1 MDYPLIAALLSAF
14 ACLFMWMHLREQKR
28 DRRMCRRVDAALAR
42 QHAAHREERDAALA
56 EQRAAL
62 LHEMEAMKRE
72 VFEALTNQRN
82 LEAGMRE
89 MQHSLRAPDES
100 VLRPAREQRPADHLQ
115 ALVAAP
121 RSRRTADTA
130 DGPALSTD
138 FRSSCTLQVDRHA
151 FESRRSSA
159 SKHPVAPAEAAAQRT
174 ICRDDPRHAA
184 EAGPRAVPR
193 PSVES
198 SHDQHARVDP
208 MPTPVS
214 GISRGGAARTRR
226 EARGSQ
232 STAPVLPQSFPPET
246 AGARG
251 SRFYEEAGSAV
262 MRAAHSEAA
271 RTRREARGSQSMAP
285 VLPQSYPPETAGARG
300 SRLYKEAGSA
310 VMRAA
315 ARSEGEA
322 PVTRRDHGVASGSAR
337 AADVPSRLTR
347 SGSGPAF
354 TTPADTPAQTSF
366 SVPAPVL
373 PVAAAAGAPRA
384 RRREEREVRTSTRDL
399 KRQRQ
404 RAQEPQGAIRRSL
417 HCSPTLSTGAQR
429 HRHRAGGTSAAE
441 AFFMRTWSVGKCF
454 SWQPKSE
461 TEGRS
466 SKSRRRRRRIDKTL
480 KRSSYSRTGGAS
492 RRNAVLEDK
501 TSAPTPF
508 RPQVGPDAGGE
519 AQAKPKRGA
528 AAAGGG
534 GGEVGSWFE
543 QR

>member
-1 MDYPLIAALLSAF
+1 
-14 ACLFMWMHLREQKR
+14 
-28 DRRMCRRVDAALAR
+28 
-42 QHAAHREERDAALA
+42 
-56 EQRAAL
+56 
-62 LHEMEAMKRE
+62 
-72 VFEALTNQRN
+72 
-82 LEAGMRE
+82 MRE
-89 MQHSLRAPDES
+89 MQHGLRAPDES

-130 DGPALSTD
+130 DGPALPTD

-262 MRAAHSEAA
+262 MRAAA
-271 RTRREARGSQSMAP
+271 R
-285 VLPQSYPPETAGARG
+285 V
-300 SRLYKEAGSA
+300 
-310 VMRAA
+310 
-315 ARSEGEA
+315 EGEA

-384 RRREEREVRTSTRDL
+384 RRREEKLVRS
-399 KRQRQ
+399 
-404 RAQEPQGAIRRSL
+404 
-417 HCSPTLSTGAQR
+417 
-429 HRHRAGGTSAAE
+429 
-441 AFFMRTWSVGKCF
+441 
-454 SWQPKSE
+454 
-461 TEGRS
+461 
-466 SKSRRRRRRIDKTL
+466 
-480 KRSSYSRTGGAS
+480 
-492 RRNAVLEDK
+492 
-501 TSAPTPF
+501 
-508 RPQVGPDAGGE
+508 
-519 AQAKPKRGA
+519 
-528 AAAGGG
+528 
-534 GGEVGSWFE
+534 
-543 QR
+543 